1 MIQLD
6 FFRLLIP
13 PCGRSFEPF
22 CVVEQNSR
30 GDYRCLRCDCVAPS
44 VTVPSS
50 W

>member
-1 MIQLD
+1 VIQLD

-13 PCGRSFEPF
+13 PRGRSSEPF

-30 GDYRCLRCDCVAPS
+30 GDYRRLCIAPS